1 MFTKEQIIKFRKG
14 QPDYWTDKK
23 DSYKDIDTLASLM
36 ADSIIHGVE
45 KIIDDRLYEDVY
57 EDPSDDA
64 AWQVP
69 VKAAI
74 SPIKETVDKHVEIF
88 RLKYTPYEFEFRY
101 GSNLKFDHSII
112 GDIVFKGVGRE
123 INPDWGHNYKETRK
137 LVYQVSSV
145 AVTNKVMEGIQKLID
160 KYAKGGIAIAL
171 TLDSTKGYTI
181 KIFTPSLEAVNL
193 YCGGNVVPKTLEA
206 PRAVSKKTGDVL

>member
-1 MFTKEQIIKFRKG
+1 MLTKEKIIKYRKG

-36 ADSIIHGVE
+36 ADSIIHGIE
-45 KIIDDRLYEDVY
+45 KTIDDRLRDDVY
-57 EDPSDDA
+57 EDPSEDA
-64 AWQVP
+64 TWQVP
-69 VKAAI
+69 VKATI
-74 SPIKETVDKHVEIF
+74 SPVEETVDKHTEIF
-88 RLKYTPYEFEFRY
+88 RLKYTPDGFEFHS

-123 INPDWGHNYKETRK
+123 INPDWGHNYKETRE
-137 LVYQVSSV
+137 LLYQVSSTL
-145 AVTNKVMEGIQKLID
+145 VTNKVMEGIQKLID
-160 KYAKGGIAIAL
+160 RYAKGDIALAL